1 MHRHVLSALSIT
13 CLAAALAAQE
23 MPQPGPEHR
32 QLARMAGTWDVVVE
46 MPGADGKSTQ
56 SKGVSTVKTMAGGF
70 WLVDEFS
77 GDMGGMKFEGL
88 GVYGFDLGK
97 KKFVQT
103 WVDSV
108 ETSMMTMEGT
118 YDAAGKV
125 LTMTG
130 SGGGGDGKRVNI
142 RTTHTIV
149 DKDTLVYQMYMAGPD
164 GKEVQALKITYTRQK
179 AKATDAPKKAEAPKK
194 DEPAPKK

>member
-1 MHRHVLSALSIT
+1 MRSHHVLSVLSVT
-13 CLAAALAAQE
+13 LFAAALAAQ

-46 MPGADGKSTQ
+46 MPGQDGKPTQ
-56 SKGVSTVKTMAGGF
+56 SKGVSTVKSMAGGM
-70 WLVDEFS
+70 WLIDEFI

-88 GVYGFDLGK
+88 GVYGFDQGK

-108 ETSMMTMEGT
+108 ETSMMTMEGS
-118 YDAAGKV
+118 YDEAGKV

-130 SGGGGDGKRVNI
+130 TGGGGDGKRVNI

-149 DKDTLVYQMYMAGPD
+149 DRDTLVYQMYMAGPD

-179 AKATDAPKKAEAPKK
+179 AKGTDAPKKAEAPKK
-194 DEPAPKK
+194 